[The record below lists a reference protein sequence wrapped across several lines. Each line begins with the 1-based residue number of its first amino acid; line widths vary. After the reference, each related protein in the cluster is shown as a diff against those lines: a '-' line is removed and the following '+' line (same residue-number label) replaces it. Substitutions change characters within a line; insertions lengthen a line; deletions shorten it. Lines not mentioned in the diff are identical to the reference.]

1 KSDERALPSY
11 TAMWEDELSRRFT
24 STAYVPLEPEH
35 VLQGGRLKI
44 VSQLSFGGL
53 SAVYLC
59 QYNDR
64 DLVVLKEAVIAGEGD
79 SEMQTKAIELFVREA
94 QILVKLDHPSIAKVM
109 DHFVEAGR
117 HYLVIEYHAGQ
128 DLRQYVKQNGRAS
141 ESQVLKWASQIADIL
156 SYLHSQEP

>member
-1 KSDERALPSY
+1 IACIAPEELEQLLVGLDVWGTKCEKDPALETLQTELQQRSDERALPSY

-24 STAYVPLEPEH
+24 STAYVPLEPDH
-35 VLQGGRLKI
+35 VLQNGRLKV

-64 DLVVLKEAVIAGEGD
+64 DLVILKEAVIPGEGD
-79 SEMQTKAIELFVREA
+79 NESQSKAIELFVREA
-94 QILVKLDHPSIAKVM
+94 KILVKLNHQAIAKVL

-117 HYLVIEYHAGQ
+117 HYLIIEYH
-128 DLRQYVKQNGRAS
+128 
-141 ESQVLKWASQIADIL
+141 
-156 SYLHSQEP
+156 